1 MALKRIEWIAAALN
15 FLADVQSGFRC
26 HRSTADCISDV
37 VTTLLL
43 GYVEEFLGGRTFRVR
58 IGGDLSA
65 PRPSTAGVPQGSIL
79 GPMLFNLA
87 LARIVDY
94 IPRDLEYEVGIAIYA
109 DDIALFASGPT
120 LRGLQV
126 RQSLN
131 RSLEAVDG
139 GTPLAR
145 PRPAERD
152 ASRMPLEEMVFGEEI
167 SRQEDEA
174 SGWIVAHSRKKQRQ
188 DFTPGDSPGPS
199 AGHRAAR
206 PAHPKGPINKLIA
219 ASRLP
224 RLPKDHYRVVVR
236 PKGGMDVRKLSTA
249 KTEALLVHPTLK
261 GRYEVGRLKFRG
273 RVLPWRRS
281 VQYLGITIDHRLS
294 WKPAVTSHRLSC
306 RRVAGAA
313 SSLLAR
319 GKGCSPDI
327 ALRMYNA
334 VAGARALYA
343 FSCISLRP
351 NQWETLETAHR
362 GIMRRLFGMPRASP
376 VGVTYAET
384 GQFPLSLRAKAC
396 ALRHIERMHMT
407 RGGKALVHRLLS
419 LPDTGMGRS
428 ALEYASLISGAP
440 FAGLLPIP
448 PHWDSRLPI
457 STRVP
462 GVRSKG
468 NTPRAALLQETC
480 ALIEQRYS
488 GHLHVYTDGS
498 VKGDGSAAAAS
509 VIPALRDER
518 KCRLPLPATSTTAE
532 LAALNLAADQLAEL
546 LPSSAVIFCDSR
558 AALLTLARGENGSS
572 IAQRITRKFTVIV
585 RSGCGV
591 SFQWVPSHVGVRGNE
606 EADELARDAHD
617 LSTPTTNFVRDYDV
631 ARLIIA
637 RHVRALHPDPR
648 TAAGNPV
655 PRLPSTGIGRRARA
669 FLLRL
674 RAGCG
679 RTAQLLSKQRG
690 SGSPSCVQCPA
701 EETVEHIVCQCPGYA
716 DIRRRLCNSYRKLGL
731 PHVSAEHLLFPSAN
745 VATRRRAFYALLD
758 FFGDANLF
766 TRL

>member
-1 MALKRIEWIAAALN
+1 MSALLALHGAAAVNRPAVGEGLCYLGN
-15 FLADVQSGFRC
+15 VLWAAG
-26 HRSTADCISDV
+26 
-37 VTTLLL
+37 LLL
-43 GYVEEFLGGRTFRVR
+43 ACFVCCALLQSNFTVFDAYSSRRVTNR
-58 IGGDLSA
+58 
-65 PRPSTAGVPQGSIL
+65 
-79 GPMLFNLA
+79 
-87 LARIVDY
+87 
-94 IPRDLEYEVGIAIYA
+94 LEYEVRIAIYA

-131 RSLEAVDG
+131 RSLEAVDAYITSIG
-139 GTPLAR
+139 L
-145 PRPAERD
+145 
-152 ASRMPLEEMVFGEEI
+152 
-167 SRQEDEA
+167 Q
-174 SGWIVAHSRKKQRQ
+174 
-188 DFTPGDSPGPS
+188 
-199 AGHRAAR
+199 
-206 PAHPKGPINKLIA
+206 
-219 ASRLP
+219 
-224 RLPKDHYRVVVR
+224 
-236 PKGGMDVRKLSTA
+236 LSTA
-249 KTEALLVHPTLK
+249 KTEALLVHPTIK

-319 GKGCSPDI
+319 GKGCSPDL

-343 FSCISLRP
+343 FSCITLRP
-351 NQWETLETAHR
+351 TQWETLETAHR
-362 GIMRRLFGMPRASP
+362 GVIRRLFGMPRASP

-384 GQFPLSLRAKAC
+384 NQFPLSLRAKAC
-396 ALRHIERMHMT
+396 ALRHVERMHMT

-428 ALEYASLISGAP
+428 ALEYASLISGTP

-480 ALIEQRYS
+480 ALIEQGYS

-532 LAALNLAADQLAEL
+532 LAALNLAADQLVEF

-572 IAQRITRKFTVIV
+572 IAQRLTRKFTVIV
-585 RSGCGV
+585 RSGCDV

-606 EADELARDAHD
+606 AADELARDAHD
-617 LSTPTTNFVRDYDV
+617 PSTPTTNFVRDYDV

-648 TAAGNPV
+648 TAAGKPV
-655 PRLPSTGIGRRARA
+655 PRLPSTGIGQRARA
-669 FLLRL
+669 FLLRI

-679 RTAQLLSKQRG
+679 RTAQLLSKRRG
-690 SGSPSCVQCPA
+690 SGSPLCVQCPA
-701 EETVEHIVCQCPGYA
+701 EETVEHILCLCPGYA
-716 DIRRRLCNSYRKLGL
+716 DIRRRLCDNYGKLGL

-745 VATRRRAFYALLD
+745 VATLRRAFYALLD